1 MSETS
6 DPRRIE
12 RDLDQTRSRLD
23 GHLSE
28 LQQRL
33 SPGQVLDDLMGY
45 FRGSEGADFGRS
57 LLENVRA
64 NPMPAALT
72 GIGVAWLMAINPR
85 AGTTAQAAAPA
96 ASGNVV
102 RTYGGPRGFDQ
113 GGYDAMT
120 TRVTAAEQGVLREH
134 GEADHAYTARLDDAR
149 GQAIGLARHAQETTE
164 SFGQRIGD
172 ALASARQAIVGGAH
186 DLRDQASGAAG
197 SIGSAAQS
205 AAQSVSGAAQRA
217 GGAAAQG
224 GQAASQAG
232 GNLVAMLADNP
243 ALLGAIGLAAGAL
256 LGALLP
262 QSGQEEAALGGIAG
276 QARDT
281 ARSLAQGAVD
291 QGTHVAQAVLD
302 KGRESAEAHG
312 LTGGKSPGDLVDAA
326 LSGGLAS
333 DARQVATDV
342 LRAGEDVVRKE
353 TLGQGRDDPA
363 PE

>member
-1 MSETS
+1 MSENTS
-6 DPRRIE
+6 DPRRLE

-57 LLENVRA
+57 LLDSVRA

-72 GIGVAWLMAINPR
+72 GIGVAWLMASRPS
-85 AGTTAQAAAPA
+85 AGTAATTQRP
-96 ASGNVV
+96 
-102 RTYGGPRGFDQ
+102 YGGPRGFDQ
-113 GGYDAMT
+113 GGYDAMAA
-120 TRVTAAEQGVLREH
+120 RVTAAERSTMRAPD
-134 GEADHAYTARLDDAR
+134 EADHTYSARLDDAR
-149 GQAIGLARHAQETTE
+149 GQAVGLARHAQETGE

-172 ALASARQAIVGGAH
+172 ALASAQQAIVGGAH

-197 SIGSAAQS
+197 SIGSAAQGAGRS
-205 AAQSVSGAAQRA
+205 ISGAVQGI
-217 GGAAAQG
+217 GGAATSG

-262 QSGQEEAALGGIAG
+262 QSSQEEAALGDIAG

-291 QGTHVAQAVLD
+291 QGGHVVQAVLD
-302 KGRESAEAHG
+302 KGRDSAEAHG

-333 DARQVATDV
+333 DAKQVATDV
-342 LRAGEDVVRKE
+342 LQAGEAVIRKE
-353 TLGQGRDDPA
+353 TLGEGEGNPA
-363 PE
+363 SK